1 MATPTVQPAAP
12 APPRLQR
19 KVTTVSSAIKPV
31 VPNIPTPSS
40 KASTAPKDLQS
51 YEPALDEH
59 RALPVA
65 ASTSESRVMSEALQV
80 DAQNETPV
88 VKANLV
94 TDPVNVSQNVSS
106 SALAKVV
113 GKKQRPG
120 KLDIV
125 AAKDGA
131 KSDTESADTPSE
143 IKKAASEV
151 AGAPISSQPPTPG
164 TAVSQ
169 ASASSAVRGTQSRTI
184 TLSKGEIQPASPSI
198 STSATTSKQASR
210 RPSMTSMHRPGTPLD
225 ERISDN
231 ASFTSTSISRANS
244 PPGRVGSAPV
254 RKMTKSQ
261 QKKERQARAKI
272 AEGAAKSEEPAA
284 KVEEIQAPILG
295 RKKKAKK
302 DKTAGT
308 AESTPTVTR
317 PTSPSPREEVI
328 EERVEVSATPATPVK
343 DNIKGSS
350 RAVMDKETTTPS
362 SPATPGTG
370 DQQKTSITPAS
381 LFAQLLKDGEI
392 MASAAELF
400 KNFSGINHR
409 AEPLEPDSACI
420 NQSML
425 SEEESR
431 LLDCGEAIV
440 LKKAPN
446 DHVVVLPDRKI
457 LLGFT
462 AEQASRYVELRK
474 QALLNGDVPSPRALD
489 SRHLAQAG
497 AALATLAPAPNDA
510 ASAAAYNKL
519 APKSKKLINQF
530 ATPTAGPGTNSS
542 NGQKSGP
549 GLSAEMIDE
558 RLRTTF
564 PLSVEEAEHAL
575 SVKRKETEALEK
587 RLNALLKR
595 NKRLLF
601 GNVH

>member
-1 MATPTVQPAAP
+1 MSTV
-12 APPRLQR
+12 
-19 KVTTVSSAIKPV
+19 K
-31 VPNIPTPSS
+31 
-40 KASTAPKDLQS
+40 
-51 YEPALDEH
+51 
-59 RALPVA
+59 
-65 ASTSESRVMSEALQV
+65 SEALQV

-94 TDPVNVSQNVSS
+94 TDPVNVSQFVAS
-106 SALAKVV
+106 SALAKAVD
-113 GKKQRPG
+113 KKQRPG

-125 AAKDGA
+125 AAKNGA
-131 KSDTESADTPSE
+131 KSDTESVDTPSE
-143 IKKAASEV
+143 MNKAASEV
-151 AGAPISSQPPTPG
+151 AAAPISSQPPTPG

-169 ASASSAVRGTQSRTI
+169 ASASSAVRPTQSRTI

-244 PPGRVGSAPV
+244 PHGRVGSAPV

-261 QKKERQARAKI
+261 QKKERQARAKL
-272 AEGAAKSEEPAA
+272 AEGAAKAEEPAP
-284 KVEEIQAPILG
+284 KVEEVQAPILG
-295 RKKKAKK
+295 RKKKTKK

-317 PTSPSPREEVI
+317 PTSPSPKEEVT
-328 EERVEVSATPATPVK
+328 EEKEEVSATPVTPVK
-343 DNIKGSS
+343 ENIKGSS
-350 RAVMDKETTTPS
+350 KVFIDKETNTPS
-362 SPATPGTG
+362 SPATPATG
-370 DQQKTSITPAS
+370 DQQKASITPAS

-400 KNFSGINHR
+400 KSFSGINHR

-420 NQSML
+420 DQSML
-425 SEEESR
+425 SEEELR

-440 LKKAPN
+440 HRKAPS

-497 AALATLAPAPNDA
+497 SALATLAPAPGDA
-510 ASAAAYNKL
+510 ASAVANNKL
-519 APKSKKLINQF
+519 APKSKKLVNQF
-530 ATPTAGPGTNSS
+530 ATPTAGPTTNPT
-542 NGQKSGP
+542 GQKSGT
-549 GLSAEMIDE
+549 GLSAEMINE
-558 RLRTTF
+558 GLRNTF

-575 SVKRKETEALEK
+575 GVKRKETEALEK

-601 GNVH
+601 GNIH

>member
-1 MATPTVQPAAP
+1 M
-12 APPRLQR
+12 
-19 KVTTVSSAIKPV
+19 

-51 YEPALDEH
+51 NEPTLDEH
-59 RALPVA
+59 QALPVA
-65 ASTSESRVMSEALQV
+65 TSTSESRVKSEVLPV
-80 DAQNETPV
+80 DAHKETPV
-88 VKANLV
+88 VKANSV
-94 TDPVNVSQNVSS
+94 TDPVNVNQYGASP
-106 SALAKVV
+106 ALAKAID
-113 GKKQRPG
+113 KKQRPG

-125 AAKDGA
+125 AAKDNA
-131 KSDTESADTPSE
+131 KSDTEFIDTPSE
-143 IKKAASEV
+143 VNKATSGV

-164 TAVSQ
+164 TAVSH
-169 ASASSAVRGTQSRTI
+169 ASLSSAVRATQPRTI
-184 TLSKGEIQPASPSI
+184 TLSKGEIQPGSPSI

-272 AEGAAKSEEPAA
+272 AEGAAKAEEPAPKA
-284 KVEEIQAPILG
+284 EEIQAPILG

-302 DKTAGT
+302 DKIVGT

-317 PTSPSPREEVI
+317 PTSPSPREEVM
-328 EERVEVSATPATPVK
+328 EEKVEISATPATPVK
-343 DNIKGSS
+343 ENIKGSS
-350 RAVMDKETTTPS
+350 KVFMDKETNTPS
-362 SPATPGTG
+362 SPAAPATG
-370 DQQKTSITPAS
+370 DQQKASITPAS

-400 KNFSGINHR
+400 KSFSGINHR

-420 NQSML
+420 DQSML
-425 SEEESR
+425 SEEELR
-431 LLDCGEAIV
+431 QLDCGEAIV
-440 LKKAPN
+440 LRKAPN
-446 DHVVVLPDRKI
+446 EHVLVLPDRKI

-497 AALATLAPAPNDA
+497 AALATLAPAPGDT
-510 ASAAAYNKL
+510 ASAAANNKL

-530 ATPTAGPGTNSS
+530 ATPTAGPTTNLSS

-558 RLRTTF
+558 RLRSTF

>member
-1 MATPTVQPAAP
+1 M
-12 APPRLQR
+12 
-19 KVTTVSSAIKPV
+19 
-31 VPNIPTPSS
+31 VPNIPTPSG
-40 KASTAPKDLQS
+40 KVSTAPKDLQS
-51 YEPALDEH
+51 NEPALDEH
-59 RALPVA
+59 QALPVA
-65 ASTSESRVMSEALQV
+65 TSASESRVKSEALQV
-80 DAQNETPV
+80 ASQNGTSV
-88 VKANLV
+88 VKANSV
-94 TDPVNVSQNVSS
+94 TDPGNVGQYAAS
-106 SALAKVV
+106 SALAKAAD
-113 GKKQRPG
+113 KKQRPG

-131 KSDTESADTPSE
+131 KSDTGFVDTPSE
-143 IKKAASEV
+143 INKATSEV
-151 AGAPISSQPPTPG
+151 TGAPISSQPPTPG

-169 ASASSAVRGTQSRTI
+169 ASASSAVRATQSRTI

-231 ASFTSTSISRANS
+231 ASFTSASISRANS

-272 AEGAAKSEEPAA
+272 AEGAAKAEEPAPKA
-284 KVEEIQAPILG
+284 EEIQAPILG

-302 DKTAGT
+302 DKIAGT
-308 AESTPTVTR
+308 AESTPTATR
-317 PTSPSPREEVI
+317 PTSPSPREEVM
-328 EERVEVSATPATPVK
+328 EEKVEIPNEPATPVK
-343 DNIKGSS
+343 ESIKGGS
-350 RAVMDKETTTPS
+350 RIIMDKETNTS
-362 SPATPGTG
+362 STPATPATTATG
-370 DQQKTSITPAS
+370 DQQKASMTPAS

-392 MASAAELF
+392 VASTAELF
-400 KNFSGINHR
+400 KSFSGINHR

-420 NQSML
+420 DQSML
-425 SEEESR
+425 SEEELR
-431 LLDCGEAIV
+431 QLDCGEAIIHR
-440 LKKAPN
+440 KAPN
-446 DHVVVLPDRKI
+446 DHIVVLPDRKI

-474 QALLNGDVPSPRALD
+474 QALFNGDVPSPRALD

-497 AALATLAPAPNDA
+497 AALATLAPAPGDA
-510 ASAAAYNKL
+510 ASAAANNKL
-519 APKSKKLINQF
+519 APKSKKLVNQF
-530 ATPTAGPGTNSS
+530 ATPTAGPTTNNPS
-542 NGQKSGP
+542 NGQTKSGT

-558 RLRTTF
+558 RLRSTF

>member
-1 MATPTVQPAAP
+1 MATPTAQPAAP
-12 APPRLQR
+12 APPRQQR
-19 KVTTVSSAIKPV
+19 KVTTVNSAIKPV

-40 KASTAPKDLQS
+40 KVSSAPKDLQS
-51 YEPALDEH
+51 NEPALDEH

-65 ASTSESRVMSEALQV
+65 TSTSESRVKSEALQV
-80 DAQNETPV
+80 DAQNEASV
-88 VKANLV
+88 VKANSV
-94 TDPVNVSQNVSS
+94 TDLVNVSQYVAS
-106 SALAKVV
+106 SALAKAVD
-113 GKKQRPG
+113 KKQRPG

-131 KSDTESADTPSE
+131 KLGTESVDGPSE

-151 AGAPISSQPPTPG
+151 AGAPISSRPPTPG

-169 ASASSAVRGTQSRTI
+169 VSAFSAVRPTQSRTI
-184 TLSKGEIQPASPSI
+184 TLSKGEVQPASPSI
-198 STSATTSKQASR
+198 STSAATSKQASR

-261 QKKERQARAKI
+261 QKKERQARARL
-272 AEGAAKSEEPAA
+272 AEGTAKVDEPAT
-284 KVEEIQAPILG
+284 KVEEVQAPILG
-295 RKKKAKK
+295 RKKKTKK
-302 DKTAGT
+302 DKIAGT

-317 PTSPSPREEVI
+317 PPSPSTKEEVM
-328 EERVEVSATPATPVK
+328 EERVEVSATPTTPVK
-343 DNIKGSS
+343 ENIKGSS
-350 RAVMDKETTTPS
+350 RVTIDKETNTPS
-362 SPATPGTG
+362 SPATPAAG
-370 DQQKTSITPAS
+370 DQQKASITPAS

-400 KNFSGINHR
+400 KSFSGINHR

-420 NQSML
+420 DQSML

-431 LLDCGEAIV
+431 LLDFGEAIV
-440 LKKAPN
+440 HRKPPN
-446 DHVVVLPDRKI
+446 EHVVVLPDRKI

-462 AEQASRYVELRK
+462 AEQASRYVQLRK
-474 QALLNGDVPSPRALD
+474 QALLNGDIPSPRALD
-489 SRHLAQAG
+489 SRHLAHAG
-497 AALATLAPAPNDA
+497 AALATLAPAPGDA
-510 ASAAAYNKL
+510 ASAAANNKL
-519 APKSKKLINQF
+519 APKSKKLVNQF
-530 ATPTAGPGTNSS
+530 ATPTPGPTNPP
-542 NGQKSGP
+542 NGQKSGT
-549 GLSAEMIDE
+549 GLSAEMINE
-558 RLRTTF
+558 GLRNTF
-564 PLSVEEAEHAL
+564 TLSVEEAEHAL

>member
-1 MATPTVQPAAP
+1 M
-12 APPRLQR
+12 
-19 KVTTVSSAIKPV
+19 
-31 VPNIPTPSS
+31 
-40 KASTAPKDLQS
+40 
-51 YEPALDEH
+51 
-59 RALPVA
+59 
-65 ASTSESRVMSEALQV
+65 
-80 DAQNETPV
+80 
-88 VKANLV
+88 KANSV
-94 TDPVNVSQNVSS
+94 TDPVIVSQYGASP
-106 SALAKVV
+106 ALAKAVD
-113 GKKQRPG
+113 KKQRPG

-125 AAKDGA
+125 AAKDNA
-131 KSDTESADTPSE
+131 KSDTEFIDTLSE
-143 IKKAASEV
+143 VNNATSEV

-169 ASASSAVRGTQSRTI
+169 ASVSSAVRVTQPRTI
-184 TLSKGEIQPASPSI
+184 TLSKGEIQPGSPSI

-272 AEGAAKSEEPAA
+272 AEGAAKAEEPAPKA
-284 KVEEIQAPILG
+284 EEIQAPILG

-302 DKTAGT
+302 DKIVGT

-317 PTSPSPREEVI
+317 PTSPSPREEVM
-328 EERVEVSATPATPVK
+328 EEKVEVSATPATPVK
-343 DNIKGSS
+343 ESIKSSS
-350 RAVMDKETTTPS
+350 RGFMDKETNTPS
-362 SPATPGTG
+362 SPAAPATG
-370 DQQKTSITPAS
+370 DQQKASITPAS

-400 KNFSGINHR
+400 KSFSGINHR

-420 NQSML
+420 DQSML
-425 SEEESR
+425 SEEELR
-431 LLDCGEAIV
+431 QLDCGEAIV
-440 LKKAPN
+440 LRKAPN
-446 DHVVVLPDRKI
+446 EHVVVLPDRKI

-462 AEQASRYVELRK
+462 ADQASRYVELRK

-497 AALATLAPAPNDA
+497 AALATLAPAPGDT
-510 ASAAAYNKL
+510 ASAAANNKL

-530 ATPTAGPGTNSS
+530 ATPTAGPTTNPSH
-542 NGQKSGP
+542 GQKTGP

-558 RLRTTF
+558 RLRSTF

-575 SVKRKETEALEK
+575 SIKRKETEALEK

>member
-1 MATPTVQPAAP
+1 M
-12 APPRLQR
+12 
-19 KVTTVSSAIKPV
+19 
-31 VPNIPTPSS
+31 
-40 KASTAPKDLQS
+40 
-51 YEPALDEH
+51 
-59 RALPVA
+59 
-65 ASTSESRVMSEALQV
+65 
-80 DAQNETPV
+80 
-88 VKANLV
+88 KANSV
-94 TDPVNVSQNVSS
+94 TDPVNVSQYGASP
-106 SALAKVV
+106 ALAKAVD
-113 GKKQRPG
+113 KKQRPG

-125 AAKDGA
+125 AAKDSA
-131 KSDTESADTPSE
+131 KSDTEFIDTPSE
-143 IKKAASEV
+143 INKATSEV

-164 TAVSQ
+164 TAASQ
-169 ASASSAVRGTQSRTI
+169 ASVSSAVRATQPRTI
-184 TLSKGEIQPASPSI
+184 TLSKGEIQPGSPSI

-272 AEGAAKSEEPAA
+272 AEGAAKAEEPAPKA
-284 KVEEIQAPILG
+284 EEIQAPILG

-302 DKTAGT
+302 DKIVGT

-317 PTSPSPREEVI
+317 PTSPSPREEVM
-328 EERVEVSATPATPVK
+328 EEKVEVSATPATPVK
-343 DNIKGSS
+343 ENIKSSS
-350 RAVMDKETTTPS
+350 RGFMDKETNTPS
-362 SPATPGTG
+362 SPAAPATG
-370 DQQKTSITPAS
+370 DQQKASITPAS

-400 KNFSGINHR
+400 KSFSGINHR

-420 NQSML
+420 DQSML
-425 SEEESR
+425 SEEELR
-431 LLDCGEAIV
+431 QLDCGEAIV
-440 LKKAPN
+440 LRKAPN

-497 AALATLAPAPNDA
+497 AALATLAPASGDA
-510 ASAAAYNKL
+510 ASATANNKL

-530 ATPTAGPGTNSS
+530 ATPTAGPTTNPS

-558 RLRTTF
+558 RLRSTF

-601 GNVH
+601 GNIH

>member
-1 MATPTVQPAAP
+1 M
-12 APPRLQR
+12 
-19 KVTTVSSAIKPV
+19 K
-31 VPNIPTPSS
+31 
-40 KASTAPKDLQS
+40 
-51 YEPALDEH
+51 
-59 RALPVA
+59 
-65 ASTSESRVMSEALQV
+65 SEALQV

-88 VKANLV
+88 VKANLA
-94 TDPVNVSQNVSS
+94 TDPVNVSQYVAS
-106 SALAKVV
+106 SALAKAVD
-113 GKKQRPG
+113 KKQRPG

-131 KSDTESADTPSE
+131 KSDTEFVNTPSE
-143 IKKAASEV
+143 INKATSEV
-151 AGAPISSQPPTPG
+151 AGIPISSQPPTPG

-169 ASASSAVRGTQSRTI
+169 VSASSAVRPTQSRTI
-184 TLSKGEIQPASPSI
+184 TLAKGEIQPASPSI

-210 RPSMTSMHRPGTPLD
+210 RPSMTSTHRPGTPLD

-272 AEGAAKSEEPAA
+272 AEGAAKAEEPAP
-284 KVEEIQAPILG
+284 KVEEVQAPILG
-295 RKKKAKK
+295 RKKKTKK

-317 PTSPSPREEVI
+317 PTSPSPKEEI
-328 EERVEVSATPATPVK
+328 MEEKVEVSATPATPVK
-343 DNIKGSS
+343 ENIKGSS
-350 RAVMDKETTTPS
+350 KVSIDKEANTPS
-362 SPATPGTG
+362 SPATPATG
-370 DQQKTSITPAS
+370 DQQKASITPAS

-400 KNFSGINHR
+400 KGFSGINHR

-420 NQSML
+420 DQSML
-425 SEEESR
+425 SEEELR
-431 LLDCGEAIV
+431 LLDGGEAIV
-440 LKKAPN
+440 HRKIPN
-446 DHVVVLPDRKI
+446 DHVVVLPDRKM

-497 AALATLAPAPNDA
+497 AALATLAPAPGDA
-510 ASAAAYNKL
+510 ASAVASNKL
-519 APKSKKLINQF
+519 APKSKKLVNQF
-530 ATPTAGPGTNSS
+530 ATPTAGPTTNPS
-542 NGQKSGP
+542 NGQKPGT
-549 GLSAEMIDE
+549 GLSAEMINE
-558 RLRTTF
+558 GLRTTF
-564 PLSVEEAEHAL
+564 PMSVEEAEHAL